1 MNWQG
6 QQRHAGD
13 RCCLAACHLPAV
25 LLCSHVAPPPTHPA
39 PADARHLQVLR
50 RCKGAFEL
58 VDVSDHLPGLRRL
71 PGMQRWRV
79 KDREGWYDT
88 WEEGRQ
94 VRTGL

>member
-1 MNWQG
+1 M
-6 QQRHAGD
+6 
-13 RCCLAACHLPAV
+13 
-25 LLCSHVAPPPTHPA
+25 
-39 PADARHLQVLR
+39 QVLR

>member
-1 MNWQG
+1 LS
-6 QQRHAGD
+6 AGT
-13 RCCLAACHLPAV
+13 RCRRATCQLCSFVRASTSTHTLLLLPA
-25 LLCSHVAPPPTHPA
+25 CSCY
-39 PADARHLQVLR
+39 LQVLR